1 MITNKIV
8 PFVPKSVDFSNFAD
22 KNYWL
27 ERYENTKNTSE
38 WYDDYETI
46 KPLIYELNIS
56 KRSVILHVGIGN
68 SEFSEKM
75 YDDGFK
81 KSYNIDFARNVIH
94 FMKLRNKRLRNSMI
108 FETMDALNV
117 EYEDE
122 QFDVIFDK
130 ATFDCILCDI
140 GADKKAKIYIKE
152 IYRLLKPKGYYF
164 LISNSEPTK
173 RIKYLRNSNMKF
185 NVAIYKIEN
194 EEEDINKYNMLDFN
208 MNIFKKTHYVY
219 ICKKMEEA
227 KITESENLD
236 DNDEEEKKDIS
247 NEIENKK
254 AIEEK
259 DKDTKD
265 NIEKESLISY
275 ISLEEFQKVEKT
287 KNSEQKEE

>member
-46 KPLIYELNIS
+46 KPLIYQLNIS

-194 EEEDINKYNMLDFN
+194 EEEDINKYDMLDFN
-208 MNIFKKTHYVY
+208 MNVFKKTHYVY

-227 KITESENLD
+227 KITENENLD

-247 NEIENKK
+247 NGIENKK
-254 AIEEK
+254 AIGENDK
-259 DKDTKD
+259 DKKD

>member
-46 KPLIYELNIS
+46 KPLIYQLNIS

-194 EEEDINKYNMLDFN
+194 EEEDINKYDMLDFN
-208 MNIFKKTHYVY
+208 MNVFKKTHYVY

-247 NEIENKK
+247 NGIENKK
-254 AIEEK
+254 AIEENDK
-259 DKDTKD
+259 DKKD

>member
-46 KPLIYELNIS
+46 KPLIYQLNIS

-194 EEEDINKYNMLDFN
+194 EEEDINKYDMLDFN
-208 MNIFKKTHYVY
+208 MNVFKKTHYVY

-247 NEIENKK
+247 NGIENKK

-259 DKDTKD
+259 DKDKKD

>member
-194 EEEDINKYNMLDFN
+194 EEEDINKYDMLDFN
-208 MNIFKKTHYVY
+208 MNVFKKTHYVY

-227 KITESENLD
+227 KIIEDENLD

-275 ISLEEFQKVEKT
+275 ISLKEFQKVEKT

>member
-46 KPLIYELNIS
+46 KPLIYQLNIS

-194 EEEDINKYNMLDFN
+194 EEEDINKYDMLDFN
-208 MNIFKKTHYVY
+208 MNVFKKTHYVY
-219 ICKKMEEA
+219 ICKKMEES
-227 KITESENLD
+227 KITENENLD

-247 NEIENKK
+247 NGIENKK

>member
-46 KPLIYELNIS
+46 KPLIYQLNIS

-94 FMKLRNKRLRNSMI
+94 FMKLRNKRLRNSII

-194 EEEDINKYNMLDFN
+194 EEEDINKYDMSDFN
-208 MNIFKKTHYVY
+208 MNVFKKTHYVY
-219 ICKKMEEA
+219 ICKKMEES
-227 KITESENLD
+227 KITENENLD

-247 NEIENKK
+247 NGIENKK

-287 KNSEQKEE
+287 KNSEE

>member
-194 EEEDINKYNMLDFN
+194 EEEDINKYDMLDFN
-208 MNIFKKTHYVY
+208 MNVFKKTHYVY

-227 KITESENLD
+227 KITENENLD

-247 NEIENKK
+247 NGIENKK

-259 DKDTKD
+259 DKDKKD

-287 KNSEQKEE
+287 KDSEQKEE

>member
-1 MITNKIV
+1 MKTTKII
-8 PFVPKSVDFSNFAD
+8 PFVPKLVNYAQYAD
-22 KNYWL
+22 KKYWID
-27 ERYENTKNTSE
+27 RYENLQNSCE
-38 WYDDYETI
+38 WYEDYETI
-46 KPLIYELNIS
+46 KPIINELNLS

-194 EEEDINKYNMLDFN
+194 EEEDINKYDMLDFN
-208 MNIFKKTHYVY
+208 MNVFKKTHYVY

-247 NEIENKK
+247 NENEKKK

-259 DKDTKD
+259 DKDKKE

-287 KNSEQKEE
+287 KDSEQKEE

>member
-1 MITNKIV
+1 MITSKII
-8 PFVPKSVDFSNFAD
+8 PFVPKLVNYAQYAD
-22 KNYWL
+22 KKYWID
-27 ERYENTKNTSE
+27 RYENLQNSCE
-38 WYDDYETI
+38 WYEDYETI
-46 KPLIYELNIS
+46 KPIINELNLS

-194 EEEDINKYNMLDFN
+194 EEEDINKYDMLDFN
-208 MNIFKKTHYVY
+208 MNVFKKTHYVY

-227 KITESENLD
+227 KITENENLD

-259 DKDTKD
+259 DKDKKD

>member
-46 KPLIYELNIS
+46 KPLIYQLNIS

-194 EEEDINKYNMLDFN
+194 EEEDINKYDMLDFN
-208 MNIFKKTHYVY
+208 MNLFKKTHYVY

-227 KITESENLD
+227 KITENENLD

>member
-46 KPLIYELNIS
+46 KPLIYQLNIS

-194 EEEDINKYNMLDFN
+194 EEEDINKYDMLDFN
-208 MNIFKKTHYVY
+208 MNVFKKTHYVY

-227 KITESENLD
+227 KITENENLD

-259 DKDTKD
+259 DKDKKE

>member
-46 KPLIYELNIS
+46 KPLIYQLNIS

-194 EEEDINKYNMLDFN
+194 EEEDINKYDMLDFN
-208 MNIFKKTHYVY
+208 MNFFKKIHYVY

-227 KITESENLD
+227 KITENENLD

-259 DKDTKD
+259 DKDKKE

-287 KNSEQKEE
+287 KDSEQKEE

>member
-46 KPLIYELNIS
+46 KPLIYQLNIS

-194 EEEDINKYNMLDFN
+194 EEEDINKYDMLDFN
-208 MNIFKKTHYVY
+208 MNVFKKTHYVY

-227 KITESENLD
+227 KIIEDENLD

-259 DKDTKD
+259 DKDKKE

>member
-46 KPLIYELNIS
+46 KPLIYQLNIS

-194 EEEDINKYNMLDFN
+194 EEEDINKYDMLDFN
-208 MNIFKKTHYVY
+208 MNVFKKTHYVY

-227 KITESENLD
+227 KITENENLD

>member
-194 EEEDINKYNMLDFN
+194 EEEDINKYDMLDFN
-208 MNIFKKTHYVY
+208 MNVFKKTHYVY

-247 NEIENKK
+247 NGIENKK

-259 DKDTKD
+259 DKDKKD

>member
-46 KPLIYELNIS
+46 KPLIYQLNIS

-194 EEEDINKYNMLDFN
+194 EEEDINKYDMLDFN
-208 MNIFKKTHYVY
+208 MNVFKKTHYVY

-227 KITESENLD
+227 KITENENLD

-247 NEIENKK
+247 NGIENKK

-259 DKDTKD
+259 DKDKKE

>member
-194 EEEDINKYNMLDFN
+194 EEEDINKYDMLDFN
-208 MNIFKKTHYVY
+208 MNVFKKTHYVY

-227 KITESENLD
+227 KITENENLD

-247 NEIENKK
+247 NGIENKK

-259 DKDTKD
+259 DKDKKE

>member
-46 KPLIYELNIS
+46 KPLIYQLNIS

-194 EEEDINKYNMLDFN
+194 EEEDINKYDMLDFN
-208 MNIFKKTHYVY
+208 MNVFKKTHYVY

-227 KITESENLD
+227 KITENENLD

-259 DKDTKD
+259 DKDKKE

-287 KNSEQKEE
+287 KDSEQKEE

>member
-46 KPLIYELNIS
+46 KPLIYQLNIS

-194 EEEDINKYNMLDFN
+194 EEEDINKYDMLDFN
-208 MNIFKKTHYVY
+208 MNVFKKTHYVY

-227 KITESENLD
+227 KITENENLD

-254 AIEEK
+254 GIKEKEK
-259 DKDTKD
+259 DKKD

>member
-46 KPLIYELNIS
+46 KPLIYELNVS

-194 EEEDINKYNMLDFN
+194 EEEDINKYDMLDFN
-208 MNIFKKTHYVY
+208 MNVFKKTHYVY

-227 KITESENLD
+227 KITENENLD

>member
-46 KPLIYELNIS
+46 KPLIYQLNIS

-194 EEEDINKYNMLDFN
+194 EEEDINKYDMIDFN
-208 MNIFKKTHYVY
+208 MNVFKKTHYVY

-227 KITESENLD
+227 KIIEDENLD

-259 DKDTKD
+259 DKDKKE

>member
-46 KPLIYELNIS
+46 KPLIYQLNIS

-194 EEEDINKYNMLDFN
+194 EEEDINKYDMLDFN
-208 MNIFKKTHYVY
+208 MNVFKKTHYVY

-227 KITESENLD
+227 KITENENLD

-247 NEIENKK
+247 NGIENKK
-254 AIEEK
+254 TIEEK
-259 DKDTKD
+259 EKDKKD

>member
-46 KPLIYELNIS
+46 KPLIYQLNIS

-194 EEEDINKYNMLDFN
+194 EEEDINKYDMLDFN
-208 MNIFKKTHYVY
+208 MNVFKKTHYVY
-219 ICKKMEEA
+219 ICKKMEDA
-227 KITESENLD
+227 KITENENLD

-247 NEIENKK
+247 NGIENKK

-259 DKDTKD
+259 DKDKKD

>member
-46 KPLIYELNIS
+46 KPLIYQLNIS

-194 EEEDINKYNMLDFN
+194 EEEDINKYDMLDFN
-208 MNIFKKTHYVY
+208 MNVFKKTHYVY

-227 KITESENLD
+227 KITENENLD

-247 NEIENKK
+247 NGIENKK
-254 AIEEK
+254 AIEENDK
-259 DKDTKD
+259 DKKD

-275 ISLEEFQKVEKT
+275 ISLAEFQKVEKT

>member
-194 EEEDINKYNMLDFN
+194 EEEDINKYDMLDFN
-208 MNIFKKTHYVY
+208 MNLFKKTHYVY

-227 KITESENLD
+227 KITENENLD

-259 DKDTKD
+259 DKDKKD

-287 KNSEQKEE
+287 KDSEQKEE

>member
-194 EEEDINKYNMLDFN
+194 EEEDINKYDMLDFN
-208 MNIFKKTHYVY
+208 MNVFKKTHYVY

-227 KITESENLD
+227 KITENENLD

-259 DKDTKD
+259 DKDKKE

-287 KNSEQKEE
+287 KESEQKEE

>member
-194 EEEDINKYNMLDFN
+194 EEEDINKYDMLDFN
-208 MNIFKKTHYVY
+208 MNVFKKTHYVY

-227 KITESENLD
+227 KITENENLD

-259 DKDTKD
+259 DKDKKE

-287 KNSEQKEE
+287 KDSEQKEE

>member
-46 KPLIYELNIS
+46 KPLIYQLNIS

-185 NVAIYKIEN
+185 NIAIYKIEN
-194 EEEDINKYNMLDFN
+194 EEEDINKYDMLDFN
-208 MNIFKKTHYVY
+208 MNVFKKTHYVY

-227 KITESENLD
+227 KITENENLD

-259 DKDTKD
+259 DKDKKD

>member
-46 KPLIYELNIS
+46 KPLIYQLNIS

-194 EEEDINKYNMLDFN
+194 EEEDINKYDMLDFN
-208 MNIFKKTHYVY
+208 MNVFKKTHYVY

-227 KITESENLD
+227 KITENENLD

-247 NEIENKK
+247 NEIGGGE

-259 DKDTKD
+259 DKDKKE

>member
-46 KPLIYELNIS
+46 KPLIYQLNIS

-194 EEEDINKYNMLDFN
+194 EEEDINKYDMLDFN
-208 MNIFKKTHYVY
+208 MNVFKKTHYVY

-227 KITESENLD
+227 KITGNENLD

-247 NEIENKK
+247 NGIENKK
-254 AIEEK
+254 AIEENDK
-259 DKDTKD
+259 DKKD

-275 ISLEEFQKVEKT
+275 ISLAEFQKVEKT

>member
-46 KPLIYELNIS
+46 KPLIYQLNIS

-194 EEEDINKYNMLDFN
+194 EEEDINKYDMLDFN
-208 MNIFKKTHYVY
+208 MNVFKKTHYVY

-227 KITESENLD
+227 KIIEDENLD

-254 AIEEK
+254 AIEENDK
-259 DKDTKD
+259 DKKD

-287 KNSEQKEE
+287 KKSEQKEE

>member
-46 KPLIYELNIS
+46 KPLIYQLNIS

-173 RIKYLRNSNMKF
+173 RIKCLRNSNMKF

-194 EEEDINKYNMLDFN
+194 EEEDNNKYDMLDFN
-208 MNIFKKTHYVY
+208 MNVFKKTHYVY

-227 KITESENLD
+227 KIIEDENLD

-247 NEIENKK
+247 NGIENKK

-259 DKDTKD
+259 DKDKKD

>member
-46 KPLIYELNIS
+46 KPLIYQLNIS

-194 EEEDINKYNMLDFN
+194 EEEDINKYDMLDFN
-208 MNIFKKTHYVY
+208 MNVFKKTHYVY

-227 KITESENLD
+227 KITENENLD

-254 AIEEK
+254 AIEENDK
-259 DKDTKD
+259 DKKD

>member
-46 KPLIYELNIS
+46 KPLIYQLNIS

-194 EEEDINKYNMLDFN
+194 EEEDINKYDMLDFN
-208 MNIFKKTHYVY
+208 MNVFKKTHYVY

-227 KITESENLD
+227 KITENENLD

-247 NEIENKK
+247 NGIENKK
-254 AIEEK
+254 AIEENDK
-259 DKDTKD
+259 DKKD

>member
-46 KPLIYELNIS
+46 KPLIYQLNIS

-194 EEEDINKYNMLDFN
+194 EEEDINKYDMLDFN
-208 MNIFKKTHYVY
+208 MNVFKKTHYVY

-227 KITESENLD
+227 KITENENLD

-259 DKDTKD
+259 DKDKKD

-287 KNSEQKEE
+287 KDSEQKEE

>member
-46 KPLIYELNIS
+46 KPLIYQLNIS

-194 EEEDINKYNMLDFN
+194 EEEDINKYDMLDFN
-208 MNIFKKTHYVY
+208 MNVFKKTHYVY

-227 KITESENLD
+227 KIIEDENLD

>member
-46 KPLIYELNIS
+46 KPLIYQLNIS

-152 IYRLLKPKGYYF
+152 IYRLLKHKGYYF
-164 LISNSEPTK
+164 LILNSEPTK
-173 RIKYLRNSNMKF
+173 RIKYLRN
-185 NVAIYKIEN
+185 
-194 EEEDINKYNMLDFN
+194 
-208 MNIFKKTHYVY
+208 
-219 ICKKMEEA
+219 
-227 KITESENLD
+227 
-236 DNDEEEKKDIS
+236 
-247 NEIENKK
+247 
-254 AIEEK
+254 
-259 DKDTKD
+259 
-265 NIEKESLISY
+265 
-275 ISLEEFQKVEKT
+275 
-287 KNSEQKEE
+287 

>member
-46 KPLIYELNIS
+46 KPLIYQLNIS

-194 EEEDINKYNMLDFN
+194 EEEDINKYDMLDFN
-208 MNIFKKTHYVY
+208 MNVFKKTHYVY

-227 KITESENLD
+227 KITENENLD

-247 NEIENKK
+247 NGIENKK

-259 DKDTKD
+259 DKDKKD